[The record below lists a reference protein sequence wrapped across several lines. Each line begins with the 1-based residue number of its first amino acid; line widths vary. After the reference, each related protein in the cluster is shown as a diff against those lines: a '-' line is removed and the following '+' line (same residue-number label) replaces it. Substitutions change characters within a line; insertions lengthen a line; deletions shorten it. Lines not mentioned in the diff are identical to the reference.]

1 MIFLGIGYL
10 IIFLKR
16 YGYSSVGYNFF
27 LGAISIQWYIIVAGC
42 LSHRGT
48 TGFDIDINI
57 KSLITGLFA
66 AAVVLISF
74 GVYMGK
80 VSRIQLLVIMV
91 IEIVMYA
98 VNEFIVLEELQVA
111 DIGGSMIVHMF
122 ACYFGMAVTF
132 VLRRPEDT
140 NNNPKEAPVYHS
152 DLFAMIG
159 SLFLWLYWP
168 SFNSILVA
176 PGNDKQRAVINTYL
190 SLTACTVSVFATSA
204 FVNKEKLQM
213 AHVQNAVLAGGVA
226 VGTTANMLIQP
237 WGAILLG
244 TLAGIISVCGFYYVQ
259 PYLNEK
265 LKLHDTCGVHNL
277 HGMPGLLGALAGV
290 VAAKLADVD
299 DYKDSLEQ
307 TFEAAKDGRS
317 SSKQAGYQTV
327 AILITLGISIAS
339 GAIAGFI
346 VKLKIFDSPTPQQL
360 FDDQDF
366 WELPDGCMQ
375 PRDVENV
382 DPSGIALQSVSKVES
397 A

>member
-299 DYKDSLEQ
+299 DYKDRYS
-307 TFEAAKDGRS
+307 
-317 SSKQAGYQTV
+317 
-327 AILITLGISIAS
+327 
-339 GAIAGFI
+339 
-346 VKLKIFDSPTPQQL
+346 
-360 FDDQDF
+360 
-366 WELPDGCMQ
+366 
-375 PRDVENV
+375 
-382 DPSGIALQSVSKVES
+382 
-397 A
+397 